1 MKNSED
7 TFEKI
12 KKEGKEILNNVK
24 DDSKKFSKK
33 EIEDGKG
40 MALLS
45 YIGFLVLIPYL
56 GEKKNKYVRF
66 HALEG
71 MNLFIYELIL
81 GGLLT
86 FVNIFIPL
94 AFLRSLFSTIVSLI
108 CLALSIIGIINVC
121 NDQAKELP
129 VINQMKIIKK

>member
-12 KKEGKEILNNVK
+12 KKEGKEILNDVK
-24 DDSKKFSKK
+24 DDSNKFSKK

-40 MALLS
+40 LALLS

-56 GEKKNKYVRF
+56 VEKKNKYVRF

-81 GGLLT
+81 GGILT

-94 AFLRSLFSTIVSLI
+94 TFLRTLFSTIVSLI

-129 VINQMKIIKK
+129 VINKMKIIKK

>member
-12 KKEGKEILNNVK
+12 KKEGKDILNNVK

-56 GEKKNKYVRF
+56 AEKKNKYVCF

-81 GGLLT
+81 GGILT

-108 CLALSIIGIINVC
+108 WLALSIIGIINVC

-129 VINQMKIIKK
+129 IINKMKIIKK

>member
-40 MALLS
+40 MSLLS

-56 GEKKNKYVRF
+56 GEKKNKYVHF

-81 GGLLT
+81 GGVLA
-86 FVNIFIPL
+86 FINIFIPL

-129 VINQMKIIKK
+129 IINKMKIIKK